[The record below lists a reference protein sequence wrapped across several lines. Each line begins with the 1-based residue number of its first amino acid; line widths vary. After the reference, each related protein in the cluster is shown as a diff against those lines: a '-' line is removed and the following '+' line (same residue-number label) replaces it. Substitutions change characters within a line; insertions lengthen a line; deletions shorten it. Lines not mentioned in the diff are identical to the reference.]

1 MSVRRRILAIKLSEK
16 LQKNPEYAE
25 KIGVSVEI
33 NRTKDNKEKNS
44 QFASNEIQEGYF
56 MNAIVKGM
64 LLMLLILYVISPVDL
79 CPGPVDDIILILCS
93 VCGKALRSA

>member
-16 LQKNPEYAE
+16 LQKNPEYAD

-44 QFASNEIQEGYF
+44 
-56 MNAIVKGM
+56 
-64 LLMLLILYVISPVDL
+64 
-79 CPGPVDDIILILCS
+79 
-93 VCGKALRSA
+93 